1 MKIEDFDI
9 EKFEIFLAANN
20 EIDNRIKEFSGNK
33 NILFNDENTRM
44 TEYYIETYKYVDYFI
59 VTN

>member
-33 NILFNDENTRM
+33 NILFNDTRMKNTRM
-44 TEYYIETYKYVDYFI
+44 TEYYIETYEI
-59 VTN
+59 R